1 MSAWRSLPL
10 GVLLLFAASAVRA
23 DEDAET
29 LFETRVRPL
38 LAQTCFRCHGGE
50 KTAHDLRVDSRE
62 ALTKGGKSGPAIVPG
77 EPNKSLLLA
86 AIEYRDDG
94 EFQMPPEGKLPADT
108 IAAVA
113 TWIRVGA
120 PWPEAKPGAA
130 AFAPQAHWAYQ
141 PVKKVEP
148 PADPTGWSEHPID
161 RFVASMWSTRSAS
174 GQDRS
179 RSERTTLPELADKRT
194 LIRRLYFD
202 LIGLPPSP
210 EEVDAFVADESDDA
224 WTKLIDR
231 LLESPHYGERWGRH
245 WMDVVRY
252 ADTAGDNADYPVPE
266 ARLYRNYIIDAFNA
280 DKPYDQ
286 FVREQIAGD
295 ILAAETIAAGG
306 SKEQFVE
313 QTTAT
318 GFLALSRRYATAPYE
333 LWHLTL
339 EDTIDTVGR
348 AFLGQTFKC
357 ARCHDHKFDPITQQ
371 DYYALYGIFASTQ
384 FPWAGGEEYAS
395 KQFGRQHFVSLVPP
409 AVAMPQFES
418 HAARLKE
425 LEEEIKKLEAEK
437 KEDDVKA
444 RKAEL
449 RDLLRTSVPPGMPC
463 AYGVREGTPADVPI
477 QVKGD
482 PGQSGPVVP
491 RRMPAFV
498 KVVDSLRESERT
510 RGASAPHFEIPS
522 GTSGRLQ
529 LAQWLT
535 HPEHPLTVRVMVNR
549 IWQHHFGRGIVATPS
564 NFGTRGELPT
574 HPELLDYLARYFVE
588 HGWSVKQVH
597 RLILTSKTWRL
608 VSDSRGGE
616 RERGREGA
624 KESSLPLPLAPSPT
638 LAAST
643 DPDNRYFSRHDR
655 ARLDAEAIRD
665 AMLSVAGTLDLSRP
679 GPHPFP
685 DIKTWGWTQH
695 APFKDVYPSQHRSVY
710 LMTQRIQRHPFL
722 ALFDGPDTN
731 TTTDQRTA
739 STVPLQA
746 LFWMNSPLVQEQSA
760 AFARRLVASASEPT
774 ERIQV
779 AFCTAYSREPTSAE
793 ASDTCGLLIGSVK
806 SWRKRCGCDQAE
818 LETWLVWP
826 RRY

>member
-1 MSAWRSLPL
+1 MFVFQSLL
-10 GVLLLFAASAVRA
+10 GALFFWATSVAVA
-23 DEDAET
+23 QDDAET
-29 LFETRVRPL
+29 LFESRVRPL

-50 KTAHDLRVDSRE
+50 KIAGDLRVDSRA
-62 ALTKGGKSGPAIVPG
+62 ALIKGGKHGAAIVPG
-77 EPNKSLLLA
+77 QPEKSLLLA
-86 AIEYRDDG
+86 AMEYRDDG
-94 EFQMPPEGKLPADT
+94 EFQMPPEGKLPAET

-113 TWIRVGA
+113 TWIKLGA
-120 PWPEAKPGAA
+120 PWPEPKPGAA
-130 AFAPQAHWAYQ
+130 AFAHQAHWAYLAVRQ
-141 PVKKVEP
+141 VEP
-148 PADPTGWSEHPID
+148 PADPTGWSDHPID
-161 RFVASMWSTRSAS
+161 RFIAARLSTRSAS
-174 GQDRS
+174 GDGRS
-179 RSERTTLPELADKRT
+179 WSERPALADQRT

-202 LIGLPPSP
+202 LTGLPPPP
-210 EEVDAFVADESDDA
+210 EEVDAFVADESPDA

-231 LLESPHYGERWGRH
+231 LLDSPHYGERWGRH

-266 ARLYRNYIIDAFNA
+266 ARLYRDYIIDAFNA

-295 ILAAETIAAGG
+295 ILALQSVAAGG
-306 SKEQFVE
+306 SKEQFAE

-318 GFLALSRRYATAPYE
+318 GFLALSRRYATGPYE

-357 ARCHDHKFDPITQQ
+357 ARCHDHKFDPITRE

-384 FPWAGGEEYAS
+384 FPWPGGEEYAS
-395 KQFGRQHFVSLVPP
+395 KQFGRRDFVSLLPP
-409 AVAMPQFES
+409 AEAMPQFET
-418 HAARLKE
+418 HGTRLKQ
-425 LEEEIKKLEAEK
+425 LEEEIKRLEAEK
-437 KEDDVKA
+437 KEEEVKT

-463 AYGVREGTPADVPI
+463 AYGVREGTPSDVPI
-477 QVKGD
+477 QEKGD
-482 PGQSGPVVP
+482 PGQSGPLVP

-498 KVVDSLRESERT
+498 KV
-510 RGASAPHFEIPS
+510 SAEFTIPS
-522 GTSGRLQ
+522 GRSGRLQ

-535 HPEHPLTVRVMVNR
+535 HPEHPLTARVMVNR

-588 HGWSVKQVH
+588 HGWSVKQMH
-597 RLILTSKTWRL
+597 RLILTSKAWRL
-608 VSDSRGGE
+608 ASDSRGGE
-616 RERGREGA
+616 RERGGGGE
-624 KESSLPLPLAPSPT
+624 KETSPSLPLAPSPT
-638 LAAST
+638 LVA
-643 DPDNRYFSRHDR
+643 RR
-655 ARLDAEAIRD
+655 RLDAEAIRD
-665 AMLSVAGTLDLSRP
+665 AMRSVAGTLDLSRP
-679 GPHPFP
+679 LPHPFP

-695 APFKDVYPSQHRSVY
+695 TPFKDVYPSQHRSVY
-710 LMTQRIQRHPFL
+710 LMTQRLQRHPFM

-760 AFARRLVASASEPT
+760 AFARRLLSSASEPT
-774 ERIQV
+774 ERLRL
-779 AFCTAYSREPTSAE
+779 AFRLAYSREPTPAERERYVRFVERYHEESAKAGVE
-793 ASDTCGLLIGSVK
+793 AS
-806 SWRKRCGCDQAE
+806 QAE
-818 LETWLVWP
+818 LEAWASVAKTILSSNEFV
-826 RRY
+826 YVD

>member
-1 MSAWRSLPL
+1 MFVRQSLPF
-10 GVLLLFAASAVRA
+10 GVLFFIAACAGA
-23 DEDAET
+23 AEEDAET

-50 KTAHDLRVDSRE
+50 KTSHDLRVDSRA
-62 ALTKGGKSGPAIVPG
+62 ALLKGGKSGAAIVPG
-77 EPNKSLLLA
+77 EPSKSLILS
-86 AIEYRDDG
+86 AIEFRDDG
-94 EFQMPPEGKLPADT
+94 EFQMPPEGKLPAET

-113 TWIRVGA
+113 KWIKLGA

-130 AFAPQAHWAYQ
+130 AFARQAHWAYQ

-148 PADPTGWSEHPID
+148 PADPAGWSDHPVD
-161 RFVASMWSTRSAS
+161 RFISAKWREKNLS
-174 GQDRS
+174 
-179 RSERTTLPELADKRT
+179 PAELADKRT

-202 LIGLPPSP
+202 LIGLPPPP
-210 EEVDAFVADESDDA
+210 EEVDAFVADESADA
-224 WTKLIDR
+224 WMKLIDR

-266 ARLYRNYIIDAFNA
+266 ARLYRDYIIDAFNS

-286 FVREQIAGD
+286 FVREQMAGD
-295 ILAAETIAAGG
+295 ILALQSAAAGG
-306 SKEQFVE
+306 SKEQFAE
-313 QTTAT
+313 QTIAT
-318 GFLALSRRYATAPYE
+318 GFLALSRRYATGPYE

-357 ARCHDHKFDPITQQ
+357 ARCHDHKFDPITRE
-371 DYYALYGIFASTQ
+371 DYYALYGIFSSTQ
-384 FPWAGGEEYAS
+384 FPWPGGEEYAS
-395 KQFGRQHFVSLVPP
+395 KQFGRQHFISLVPP
-409 AVAMPQFES
+409 AEALPQFEA
-418 HAARLKE
+418 HAARLKQ

-437 KEDDVKA
+437 MEEKVKA
-444 RKAEL
+444 LKAE
-449 RDLLRTSVPPGMPC
+449 RRELLRTSVPAGMPC
-463 AYGVREGTPADVPI
+463 AYGVREGTPADVAI
-477 QVKGD
+477 QERGD
-482 PGQSGPVVP
+482 PGQPGPVVP

-498 KVVDSLRESERT
+498 KLPTAIS
-510 RGASAPHFEIPS
+510 IPS
-522 GTSGRLQ
+522 DTSGRLQ

-535 HPEHPLTVRVMVNR
+535 HPDHPLTARVMVNR

-574 HPELLDYLARYFVE
+574 HPELLDYLGRYFVE
-588 HGWSVKQVH
+588 HGWSVKQMH

-608 VSDSRGGE
+608 TSAASHEGGGE
-616 RERGREGA
+616 RERGREGEKNA
-624 KESSLPLPLAPSPT
+624 SPTLPLAPSPT
-638 LAAST
+638 LGASA
-643 DPDNRYFSRHDR
+643 DPDDR
-655 ARLDAEAIRD
+655 FYRRRDRTRLDAEAIRD

-685 DIKTWGWTQH
+685 DIKSWGWTQH
-695 APFKDVYPSQHRSVY
+695 SPFKDVYPSQHRSVY
-710 LMTQRIQRHPFL
+710 LMTQRLQRHPFL

-760 AFARRLVASASEPT
+760 AFARRLHSAATDSP
-774 ERIQV
+774 ERLRR
-779 AFCTAYSREPTSAE
+779 AFRLAYSREPTSEESKQYMRFVEKYREELAKTGVE
-793 ASDTCGLLIGSVK
+793 AN
-806 SWRKRCGCDQAE
+806 QAE
-818 LETWLVWP
+818 LEAWASVAKTILSSNEFV
-826 RRY
+826 YVD